1 MRTQHDPGTGPQYND
16 LPPHVAYDPVFSD
29 SLMLRR
35 RQVLDVLENLQDP
48 VYVERV
54 LEMIE
59 VLDFER
65 GFHTLQNCMAYL
77 KELGEWEDVYEAF
90 HKKHGSLAGGIESTL
105 EECLRRDHIKRMRAT
120 VADPEHRFFL
130 ALLLNVPTRA
140 NLLTL
145 VSQRFSEVSPF
156 DTIIR
161 WASELMEETE
171 CGFAILDAAFPQ
183 ELEIG
188 FDDQPSFFLAALRKF
203 LDADFKLP
211 KAFPQDALQ
220 PIGTALSESSLG
232 LLVN

>member
-1 MRTQHDPGTGPQYND
+1 MIDECPTETPVAKNRTAEFANFVRRLQPTRG
-16 LPPHVAYDPVFSD
+16 LPVKFTQILERDVFLLSQKLD
-29 SLMLRR
+29 THSHRRVDGVVQGFMLLAGVQRFAVIAAVDASLRR
-35 RQVLDVLENLQDP
+35 
-48 VYVERV
+48 
-54 LEMIE
+54 
-59 VLDFER
+59 
-65 GFHTLQNCMAYL
+65 
-77 KELGEWEDVYEAF
+77 LGRAI
-90 HKKHGSLAGGIESTL
+90 HKNNP
-105 EECLRRDHIKRMRAT
+105 LRASPPDHIWIS
-120 VADPEHRFFL
+120 
-130 ALLLNVPTRA
+130 TRA

-161 WASELMEETE
+161 WAGELMEETE

-188 FDDQPSFFLAALRKF
+188 FDDQPSVFLAALRKF